1 MEVAIPMKSNI
12 SKGLE
17 SKVSRSKIFKT
28 SLAIVLIVFAFTMSS
43 PSSFFQ
49 FVKPV
54 EAAGT
59 LTSIG
64 IFPANNIVNT
74 RTTYDIT
81 FKTATT
87 GTIKIIQMSFPS
99 GFDVSAA
106 TRYLERSGI
115 GSGSLSAQSSTNLI
129 YTVTNPV
136 SVPAGTI
143 IRLEIGRIVNSDTA
157 GSFKVI
163 ISTFNTGN
171 NNIDFAQSPS
181 FPIKD
186 ITGDD
191 VSTGFMIR
199 KTLKDDTAGHGHA
212 WNPNFATTNFV
223 ISDSD
228 ISGSDNDIFVSV
240 GVTGDLCT
248 AGSWDTVTHN
258 IFVHCATAPGDGSIL
273 HYLIIK
279 LPPHVVTSSLAV
291 SSSESTSSAQST
303 SSQDLESVR
312 AHDQIASEFP

>member
-1 MEVAIPMKSNI
+1 MEAIKNYQV
-12 SKGLE
+12 L
-17 SKVSRSKIFKT
+17 RSKKTFKRFFKT
-28 SLAIVLIVFAFTMSS
+28 SLVLVLIVFAFTMSS
-43 PSSFFQ
+43 PSSFLHL
-49 FVKPV
+49 KHA

-59 LTSIG
+59 LTGVRIIPMS
-64 IFPANNIVNT
+64 NVVNE
-74 RTTYDIT
+74 RATYDFFFT
-81 FKTATT
+81 TATT

-99 GFDVSAA
+99 SFDVSAA
-106 TRYLERSGI
+106 TKLIERSGI

-129 YTVTNPV
+129 YTVTSPV
-136 SVPAGTI
+136 SVPAGTT
-143 IRLEIGRIVNSDTA
+143 IRLEIGRVVNSNTA
-157 GSFKVI
+157 GNFKVI

-171 NNIDFAQSPS
+171 NNIDFALSPS

-191 VSTGFMIR
+191 VSTGFMLR

-212 WNPNFATTNFV
+212 WNPNSATTNFV

-228 ISGSDNDIFVSV
+228 ISGSDDDIFVSV
-240 GVTGDLCT
+240 AVTGDLCS
-248 AGSWDTVTHN
+248 AGSWDTATHN
-258 IFVHCATAPGDGSIL
+258 IFVNCATAPGDGSIL

-291 SSSESTSSAQST
+291 SSSESTPSPQST